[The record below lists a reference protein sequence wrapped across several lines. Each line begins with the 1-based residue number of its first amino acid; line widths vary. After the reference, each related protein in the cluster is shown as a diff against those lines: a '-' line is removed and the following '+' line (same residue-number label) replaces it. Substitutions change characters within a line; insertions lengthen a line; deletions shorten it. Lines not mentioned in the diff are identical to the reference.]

1 MAVPPSRVWPGSS
14 GPTTVSQQ
22 DCFIRRVVFLLP
34 GPLPRQRPAGCVLQ
48 SAMSNTASVLVG
60 DTGARPPP
68 LWLLSSP
75 TQEPAPLYSLR
86 QRLSLDCPSVVHSLS
101 SPTLEKLG
109 WGGKCHHLAQPL
121 HRGDPENLLFLA
133 RFHSPITA
141 KAQKLVFLPPTR
153 HEQPRCLCLSPV
165 LMDQSKMCSLAEAFI
180 PVSGLR
186 MRPMG

>member
-1 MAVPPSRVWPGSS
+1 MFMAVPPSRVWPGSS

-34 GPLPRQRPAGCVLQ
+34 WPLPRQRPAGCVLQ

-75 TQEPAPLYSLR
+75 THELAPLYSLR
-86 QRLSLDCPSVVHSLS
+86 QRLSPDCPSVVHSLS

-121 HRGDPENLLFLA
+121 HRGDPEKWASFSLHASTHPSWPKPRSWCSCPRPGTSNLA
-133 RFHSPITA
+133 
-141 KAQKLVFLPPTR
+141 
-153 HEQPRCLCLSPV
+153 
-165 LMDQSKMCSLAEAFI
+165 AF
-180 PVSGLR
+180 VSGSHG
-186 MRPMG
+186 PK